1 MPVAVDR
8 TSHMKRKAIL
18 KMENCIILTSTGTK
32 LMNRTMMNNRCF
44 TFVALAVAALA
55 ASCASDDQAEQK
67 QGEPKTVE
75 LIASLNGGKST
86 AKRVGMAMG
95 DNSNASFYWH
105 KGEAILVQTKSG
117 GTYSGTEF
125 TTDAETGS
133 ASATFK
139 GTVAAGSELG
149 TYAVYPYSANHKF
162 TSATN
167 LTYNLPAAYTY
178 SKVESNIFSKTE
190 NAVTTYPANNTNI
203 PLVGNIAD
211 GKIAFKHIGGLAVI
225 RIDRMPAAEGTLKI
239 TANEQLSGD
248 FSCDLSASQPVIT
261 TTTASG
267 NNTVTFAFSNAT
279 QNAAGV
285 FYLPLAT
292 GSYSGVKIEVAYGS
306 ATQTVNYG
314 NLYVPRAGVTA
325 VPLYTINGKL
335 EKFSEINGNVYTLNG
350 RKFIDL
356 GLPGGLLWA
365 VTNIGAD
372 SETDKGKYYA
382 WGEVTAYNEATD
394 WGSKAT
400 KTSYTLANY
409 KFVVNSTYTKYT
421 GTDGKTTLEAEDD
434 AATRNWGN
442 GCRMPTKVEIDQ
454 LTSSDNCTTAW
465 TTVNSVSGYKVTGK
479 KQGYTGNSIFLP
491 ASGYCHNEQNCE
503 HQGYRGYYWSSTL
516 GTNSNIS
523 AYYIY
528 FHSNGLITSYFNDR
542 YYGMSVRPVTER

>member
-1 MPVAVDR
+1 
-8 TSHMKRKAIL
+8 
-18 KMENCIILTSTGTK
+18 
-32 LMNRTMMNNRCF
+32 MMNNKCF
-44 TFVALAVAALA
+44 TFVALAAAALA

-75 LIASLNGGKST
+75 LTASLNGGKST

-95 DNSNASFYWH
+95 DDSNASFYWH
-105 KGEAILVQTKSG
+105 KGEAIFVQTKSG
-117 GTYSGTEF
+117 DNYSGTEF
-125 TTDAETGS
+125 TTDAETG
-133 ASATFK
+133 ATSATFK

-149 TYAVYPYSANHKF
+149 TYAVYPYSASHKF
-162 TSATN
+162 TTATA

-211 GKIAFKHIGGLAVI
+211 DKIAFKHIGGLAVI
-225 RIDRMPAAEGTLKI
+225 RIDNMPAAEGTLKI

-248 FSCDLSASQPVIT
+248 FSCDLSASQPVIA

-267 NNTVTFAFSNAT
+267 NNTVTFTFSNAT

-292 GSYSGVKIEVAYGS
+292 GSYSGVKIEMTYGS
-306 ATQTVNYG
+306 APQTVNYG

-325 VPLYTINGKL
+325 IPLYTINEKL
-335 EKFSEINGNVYTLNG
+335 EKFSEISDNVYTLNG

-372 SETDKGKYYA
+372 SETDKGNYYS
-382 WGEVTAYNEATD
+382 WGEVTAYNETTD

-400 KTSYTLANY
+400 KTNYTWGNY
-409 KFVVNSTYTKYT
+409 KFGNSSNTFTKYNS
-421 GTDGKTTLEAEDD
+421 TDGKTTLEAEDD

-442 GCRMPTKVEIDQ
+442 GCRIPTKAEIEQ
-454 LTSSDNCTTAW
+454 LASSDNCTKAW
-465 TTVNSVSGYKVTGK
+465 TIVNSVSGYKVTGK

-491 ASGYCHNEQNCE
+491 ASGYRYKTTLDTP
-503 HQGYRGYYWSSTL
+503 GYRGYYWSSTF

-523 AYYIY
+523 AWYIY
-528 FHSNGLITSYFNDR
+528 FHSNDFTTKYVNDR